1 MPIFALRGS
10 GRRSR
15 WHQRMPFCQNGI
27 WCVSYAET
35 AVIDSILNLLFRCAH
50 PRLTRPFSPVNLNGV
65 SQGGAYVVCL
75 DCGRQF
81 AYDLT
86 EMKIGRPIDRSHE
99 AAVVPSNL
107 PMPRGK
113 KLKYAFWAAV
123 PVAVAVG
130 VALQTKK
137 PKPDVNSAPVAD
149 APGKPGEDGPPAP

>member
-1 MPIFALRGS
+1 MDAVLPEWNLVRVLRGDCS
-10 GRRSR
+10 DRQYSESAISLRSLTLD
-15 WHQRMPFCQNGI
+15 
-27 WCVSYAET
+27 A
-35 AVIDSILNLLFRCAH
+35 AVFSCEP
-50 PRLTRPFSPVNLNGV
+50 PRGLSR
-65 SQGGAYVVCL
+65 GAYVVCL

-107 PMPRGK
+107 PMPRKK

-130 VALQTKK
+130 VALKTKK
-137 PKPDVNSAPVAD
+137 PKREVNSAPVAD
-149 APGKPGEDGPPAP
+149 APGKPGDDGPPAP

>member
-1 MPIFALRGS
+1 
-10 GRRSR
+10 
-15 WHQRMPFCQNGI
+15 
-27 WCVSYAET
+27 VSYAET

-50 PRLTRPFSPVNLNGV
+50 PRLTRPFTPLSLHGV

-86 EMKIGRPIDRSHE
+86 EMKIGRPIDHSHE

-107 PMPRGK
+107 PMPRKK

-130 VALQTKK
+130 VALKKTK
-137 PKPDVNSAPVAD
+137 PKPNVNSPPVAD

>member
-1 MPIFALRGS
+1 M
-10 GRRSR
+10 
-15 WHQRMPFCQNGI
+15 
-27 WCVSYAET
+27 SYAET

-50 PRLTRPFSPVNLNGV
+50 SRLTRPFSPVSLHGA

-99 AAVVPSNL
+99 AAVVPSSL
-107 PMPRGK
+107 SMPRKK

-130 VALQTKK
+130 VALKTKR
-137 PKPDVNSAPVAD
+137 PKPGVNSAPVAD
-149 APGKPGEDGPPAP
+149 APGQPGEGRPSAR